1 MGRGHRAGG
10 TPFALAHEPLAFRRR
25 VARVLFALAVVGEP
39 FQRRALAL
47 SGDKL
52 PVQLRA
58 LRRAVWQA
66 VHVEVVRAEADA
78 LGLRAGS
85 REREELV
92 EARFLGRLEAPV
104 AAALT
109 APGDGFAFEV
119 LLHGVNLATAARD
132 ALDDDWF
139 RNPRAGAWLEEH
151 LGAHVGPY
159 AKLTD
164 AAAVPRKLRR
174 LLGEHYA

>member
-1 MGRGHRAGG
+1 M
-10 TPFALAHEPLAFRRR
+10 
-25 VARVLFALAVVGEP
+25 
-39 FQRRALAL
+39 
-47 SGDKL
+47 
-52 PVQLRA
+52 QLRA

-66 VHVEVVRAEADA
+66 VHVEAVRAEADA

-109 APGDGFAFEV
+109 ASGDGFAFEV

-139 RNPRAGAWLEEH
+139 RNPRVGAWLEEH
-151 LGAHVGPY
+151 FGAHVGPY